1 MATDERKMVARRF
14 DFPDERRPFARGH
27 TEVVTIGGITLGLAT
42 FDPGWRWSENIKP
55 VAGTES
61 CEVTHLG
68 YMLSG
73 RLGTRMNDGAE
84 MEFGEGDLVFIP
96 PGHDGWTVGDEPA
109 VFLQILGAADYANNK

>member
-1 MATDERKMVARRF
+1 MAIDEQKMAARQF
-14 DFPDERRPFARGH
+14 DSPDERRPFARGH
-27 TEVVTIGGITLGLAT
+27 TEVVTIGGVTVGLAT
-42 FDPGWRWSENIKP
+42 FDPGWRWSENVKP

-61 CEVTHLG
+61 CQVAHVG

-84 MEFGEGDLVFIP
+84 MEFRQGDLVFIP

-109 VFLQILGAADYANNK
+109 VLLQILGAAEYAKKK